1 MQRTFRALTDQECR
15 ETLDE
20 ISQMVVDTYKNP
32 IREGFERASRQG
44 QAGHDLINILRK
56 REIVIPGTEN
66 EQERLRV

>member
-56 REIVIPGTEN
+56 HIF
-66 EQERLRV
+66 

>member
-20 ISQMVVDTYKNP
+20 ISQMVVDTYRNP
-32 IREGFERASRQG
+32 IREGFEKSSRQG
-44 QAGHDLINILRK
+44 QAGHDLMNILRR